1 MSYLNEGAILCYSCF
16 QERKNKAIETK
27 TENIMKSNWG
37 LYLIPIVNSITMFSK
52 ANKCQNFPDGNI
64 YHVYINDYDEQWSKN
79 KNFGSCSECKQM
91 VNTYF
96 QLENKK
102 YDFFT
107 SLQSAMQSYKNIDNI
122 DFEKFG
128 LIIK

>member
-16 QERKNKAIETK
+16 QERKTKAIETK

-37 LYLIPIVNSITMFSK
+37 LYLIPIVNSITLFSK

-79 KNFGSCSECKQM
+79 KNFGSCSQCNQL

-96 QLENKK
+96 QLEAKK
-102 YDFFT
+102 CDVFISMKFI
-107 SLQSAMQSYKNIDNI
+107 MQNYQNMNNMILKTYTAN
-122 DFEKFG
+122 
-128 LIIK
+128 

>member
-16 QERKNKAIETK
+16 QERKNKAIETE

-64 YHVYINDYDEQWSKN
+64 YHVYINYYDEQWSKN
-79 KNFGSCSECKQM
+79 KNFGSCAECNKM

-96 QLENKK
+96 QLETKK
-102 YDFFT
+102 SDVFISIKFIT
-107 SLQSAMQSYKNIDNI
+107 QNYKNMNTM
-122 DFEKFG
+122 DFEN
-128 LIIK
+128 LYR